1 MVRTAERTMFKVN
14 LQLAQT
20 PDESTRHLLPPHS
33 DTTPFPSTYNGVNPS
48 FGREMRA
55 LFHFGPD
62 YVPLNHGAFGTY
74 PRALLEYRMKLLRAW
89 EERECLFAVYDYP
102 RLLRDSRA
110 AVAPLLGA
118 AVDDVVLV
126 PNATTGFDTILRNLT
141 FAPGDVILYP
151 ATIYPSCRNTIL
163 SLQETT
169 PVRGHEIPLTY
180 PLSDAALVAL
190 VRTALTTLTASGHRV
205 RAAVFDTIAS
215 RPGVR
220 VPWER
225 LVALCRTHSPTTLTI
240 IDAAH
245 GLGHLD
251 LSHAAAPS
259 GPDPDFLVAN
269 CHKWLFTPRP
279 AAVLYVPRRNHHLL
293 TTALPSAHGYL
304 PPATRAAVPDE
315 TYFQRLFAQ
324 GATADGTP
332 YLTVP
337 AALRFRAL
345 LCGGEERVRDYCA
358 ALARAGG
365 DYVARRLGTEVM
377 ENEEGTLREGVAFAN
392 VRMPIRVA
400 PRGFGRGMIPLVHG
414 DEGETTRGVVVEGE
428 VPEVLEW
435 WGRVAGE
442 EYGTFF
448 QTYFYGGRVWVRLSA
463 QVYLERGDFVWAA
476 EVLREMCE
484 RVKDGEWREGMDG
497 Y

>member
-1 MVRTAERTMFKVN
+1 MFKIN
-14 LQLAQT
+14 LQLSQT

-33 DTTPFPSTYNGVNPS
+33 DKTPFPSTYNGVNPS

-55 LFHFGPD
+55 LFNFGPD
-62 YVPLNHGAFGTY
+62 YVPLNHGSFGTY
-74 PRALLEYRMKLLRAW
+74 PRALLEYRMKLLRDW
-89 EERECLFAVYDYP
+89 EERECIFTVYDYP

-126 PNATTGFDTILRNLT
+126 PNATTGFNTILRNLA

-151 ATIYPSCRNTIL
+151 ETIYASCRNTVL

-180 PLSDAALVAL
+180 PLSDDDLVAL
-190 VRTALTTLTASGHRV
+190 VRAALATLAASGHRV
-205 RAAVFDTIAS
+205 RAAIFDTIAS
-215 RPGVR
+215 CPGVR

-225 LVALCRTHSPTTLTI
+225 LVALCRAESPATLTI

-245 GLGHLD
+245 GIGHLD
-251 LSHAAAPS
+251 LSHVGGAVQ
-259 GPDPDFLVAN
+259 PDFLVTN
-269 CHKWLFTPRP
+269 CHKWLFAPRP
-279 AAVLYVPRRNHHLL
+279 AAVLYVPRRNQALL
-293 TTALPSAHGYL
+293 TTALPTSHGYL
-304 PPATRAAVPDE
+304 PPPARGAIPAQ
-315 TYFQRLFAQ
+315 TYFESLFTQ

-365 DYVARRLGTEVM
+365 DYVAGRLGTEVM
-377 ENEEGTLREGVAFAN
+377 ENDEGTLREGVAFAN
-392 VRMPIRVA
+392 VRMPIHVA

-414 DEGETTRGVVVEGE
+414 DGETTRGVVVEEE
-428 VPEVLEW
+428 VEAVLEW
-435 WGRVAGE
+435 WRRVAAD

-476 EVLREMCE
+476 EVLKEMCE
-484 RVKDGEWREGMDG
+484 RVKDGEWRRGYEEGVGG